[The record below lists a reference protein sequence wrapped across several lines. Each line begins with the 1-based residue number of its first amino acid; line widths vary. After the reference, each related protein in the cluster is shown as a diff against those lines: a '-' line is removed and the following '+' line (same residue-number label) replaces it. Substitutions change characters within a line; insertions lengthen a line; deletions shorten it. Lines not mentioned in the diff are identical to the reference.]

1 MNIIIKNNTLFS
13 FAVVFENN
21 RYQLDS
27 RKTTALFAYGEKAN
41 ILFEIQEKD
50 SVSISILDVLL
61 GLFLGDSTIT
71 KIYCDYEIEVKKLI
85 DETVIIVLEEN
96 RWCPREQAYFA
107 SCCAIS
113 ENSEITDKQYPVR
126 NLEKT
131 KKKHKRLHLYVSSLL
146 PIGLILF
153 ICIFIFSPPNLA
165 ISFFLFWVLF
175 FGYPSMKEIKRFK
188 KLSDLNLINEK
199 MLEHSKYRKEHGTDF
214 YDDNSKTAKFVEKV
228 FDKIFKSDKNK

>member
-1 MNIIIKNNTLFS
+1 MNIIIKNNTFFS

-21 RYQLDS
+21 RYQLDR
-27 RKTTALFAYGEKAN
+27 RKTTALFAHGEKAN
-41 ILFEIQEKD
+41 ILFEIQEKN
-50 SVSISILDVLL
+50 SVSIDILDILL
-61 GLFLGDSTIT
+61 GLFLGDSTYT
-71 KIYCDYEIEVKKLI
+71 KVYCNYEIEVKKLS
-85 DETVIIVLEEN
+85 DETVTIVLEEN

-113 ENSEITDKQYPVR
+113 ENSEITDKQYTAR

-131 KKKHKRLHLYVSSLL
+131 KKKHKRMHLYVSSLL

-153 ICIFIFSPPNLA
+153 VCIFIFSPPDLA
-165 ISFFLFWVLF
+165 ISFFLFWILF
-175 FGYPSMKEIKRFK
+175 FGCPSMKEIKRFK

-228 FDKIFKSDKNK
+228 LDKMFKSDKDK